1 MSCELSEDEID
12 EYEDMY
18 EDFKEMD
25 EAINNL
31 KNDYKKYSGFYLQ
44 ELKSINIY
52 FIYIDDDN
60 NIQFI
65 KKEKKEI
72 ENSFSPSEF
81 FIVKSVFHKSNFGF
95 KEKYEI
101 LEKDFE
107 EVSIILA
114 SKIKKKNKK
123 LRELNDINY
132 FSQPA
137 AEKVNNSWYMKKKK

>member
-1 MSCELSEDEID
+1 M
-12 EYEDMY
+12 
-18 EDFKEMD
+18 
-25 EAINNL
+25 
-31 KNDYKKYSGFYLQ
+31 
-44 ELKSINIY
+44 
-52 FIYIDDDN
+52 
-60 NIQFI
+60 
-65 KKEKKEI
+65 
-72 ENSFSPSEF
+72 FSPSEF
-81 FIVKSVFHKSNFGF
+81 VIVKSVFHKSNFVF
-95 KEKYEI
+95 KKNYEI